1 MADWLIWLI
10 IAGVL
15 GAAEVLTLTLVLGML
30 SVAAVVT
37 AVVAALG
44 VPPAGQVAT
53 FAGVS
58 VLLLAVIRPIATRH
72 RREPAPLRTGTAALV
87 GSRGVALSDV
97 DATGGQVRL
106 GGETWTARSY
116 DEHRV
121 IPAGSRVD
129 VIEIDGATAVVLP
142 LEG

>member
-30 SVAAVVT
+30 SVAAAVA
-37 AVVAALG
+37 AVVAG
-44 VPPAGQVAT
+44 VGIPPAGQVGA
-53 FAGVS
+53 FAAAA
-58 VLLLAVIRPIATRH
+58 VLLLGVARPVATRH
-72 RREPAPLRTGTAALV
+72 RQLPAPLRTGTAALL
-87 GSRGVALSDV
+87 GSSGIAMSDI
-97 DATGGQVRL
+97 DSAGGQVRL
-106 GGETWTARSY
+106 GGEIWTARCY

-121 IPAGSRVD
+121 IPAGARVH

-142 LEG
+142 LEV